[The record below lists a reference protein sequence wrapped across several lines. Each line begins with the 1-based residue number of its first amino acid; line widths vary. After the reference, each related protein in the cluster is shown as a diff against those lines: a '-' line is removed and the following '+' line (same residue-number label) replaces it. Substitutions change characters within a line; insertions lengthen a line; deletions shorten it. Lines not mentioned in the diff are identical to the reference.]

1 MTEPVAAAPND
12 LQVVLNTVL
21 EMLVGLVLV
30 YFGYLFGKLTEKK
43 KQRDELNTKIL
54 AELFMLRFEYHTFR
68 DYYKVENLQEQEKFR
83 EKIMF
88 RKLTISDLLRLHN
101 DKNEIERLLKCLFQ
115 ETKYSMNDRIKEI
128 EKLVEDFAE
137 KVNKKHVKVWKEIAD
152 YNDKNYE
159 FRIDGY
165 KKIP

>member
-1 MTEPVAAAPND
+1 MTEPVVAAPND
-12 LQVVLNTVL
+12 LQIILDTVL
-21 EMLVGLVLV
+21 KIYLGIILG
-30 YFGYLFGKLTEKK
+30 YFGHLLAASREKK
-43 KQRDELNTKIL
+43 KLREELNTKIL

-68 DYYKVENLQEQEKFR
+68 DYYKVENLPEQEKFR
-83 EKIMF
+83 EKIML

-101 DKNEIERLLKCLFQ
+101 DKNDIERLLKCLFQ
-115 ETKYSMNDRIKEI
+115 ETKLTLNDRIKEI

-137 KVNKKHVKVWKEIAD
+137 RVNKKHVKVWKEIAE